1 MLSVRWWQGWLFR
14 EAWCRRRAMNFAIPW
29 IAGAA
34 IAAAVAVTVLHLLSV
49 RQPRVMRL
57 PTARFIPAR
66 DARAVARQARP
77 SDRWLLLLRVLA
89 LLGVGG
95 ALAGMRCGVTGRA
108 LSPIIVIDASRRA
121 DSLALIAQATAPVAS
136 RAEAN
141 VPTVLWV
148 EGVMQ
153 DPGAAIVA
161 AIGEASRQVRAQ
173 PSLTA
178 LSLTVVLPAQV
189 RSRAGWDAWR
199 GQWPAR
205 IRLVSDAPRVALTAG
220 ARDSATVPPE
230 GMSRVRMVV
239 GEWRGRDGVEA
250 AFALRGVLAERLTA
264 PQGNAVVVRRTG
276 RGPIDG
282 SDVLVEWPRDG
293 VPAGW
298 RAVSIPDTVGAVSAA
313 GVALVAPLVR
323 TALPPAL
330 SDSVQAIAWWSDG
343 VAAAI
348 ERTRGLGCVREV
360 ALVIDDGSDL
370 LLSPA
375 ADGLLRVL
383 RAPCGD
389 RSVPAPR
396 DDERAQALAAGT
408 ATVNAAHFRVA
419 DERVG
424 VRRDSWLTIA
434 LLMLALVALLV
445 EALVRRDG
453 IRREHAGVDV

>member
-1 MLSVRWWQGWLFR
+1 
-14 EAWCRRRAMNFAIPW
+14 MNFAIPW

-34 IAAAVAVTVLHLLSV
+34 MAAAVAVTVLHLLSV

-77 SDRWLLLLRVLA
+77 SDRRVLLLRVLA

-95 ALAGMRCGVTGRA
+95 ALAGMRCGVTGSA

-121 DSLALIAQATAPVAS
+121 DSVALIAQATAPVAD
-136 RAEAN
+136 RAKAIA
-141 VPTVLWV
+141 PTVLWV
-148 EGVMQ
+148 QGVMQ
-153 DPGAAIVA
+153 DPGVAIVA
-161 AIGEASRQVRAQ
+161 AIGEASRQVRAR

-178 LSLTVVLPAQV
+178 LSLTVVLPAHV
-189 RSRAGWDAWR
+189 RSREGWDAWR

-205 IRLVSDAPRVALTAG
+205 IHLVSSEPRVAFTAG
-220 ARDSATVPPE
+220 ERDSATVPPE
-230 GMSRVRMVV
+230 RMSSVRMVV
-239 GEWRGRDGVEA
+239 GEWRGTDAVEA
-250 AFALRGVLAERLTA
+250 AFALRGVLAGRLSA
-264 PQGNAVVVRRTG
+264 PQGTEVVVRRTG
-276 RGPIDG
+276 RGPIVG
-282 SDVLVEWPRDG
+282 SAVLVEWPRDG

-298 RAVSIPDTVGAVSAA
+298 RTVSIPDTVGAVSAA

-323 TALPPAL
+323 TALPPVL

-348 ERTRGLGCVREV
+348 ERTSALGCVREV
-360 ALVIDDGSDL
+360 ALSIDEGSDL

-389 RSVPAPR
+389 RRVPAPR
-396 DDERAQALAAGT
+396 NEDSTPVRAAAT
-408 ATVNAAHFRVA
+408 ATVDAEYFRVA
-419 DERVG
+419 NESVG
-424 VRRDSWLTIA
+424 VLRDSWFTTA
-434 LLMLALVALLV
+434 LLMLALVALLA
-445 EALVRRDG
+445 EAVLRRDV
-453 IRREHAGVDV
+453 IRGAPNGVDV

>member
-1 MLSVRWWQGWLFR
+1 
-14 EAWCRRRAMNFAIPW
+14 MNFAIPW

-34 IAAAVAVTVLHLLSV
+34 TAAAVAVTVLHLLSV

-121 DSLALIAQATAPVAS
+121 DSLALIAQATAPVAD
-136 RAEAN
+136 RAKAIA
-141 VPTVLWV
+141 PTVLWV

-153 DPGAAIVA
+153 DPGVAIVA

-205 IRLVSDAPRVALTAG
+205 IRLVSDAPRVAFTAG
-220 ARDSATVPPE
+220 ERDSATVPPE
-230 GMSRVRMVV
+230 RMSRVRMVV
-239 GEWRGRDGVEA
+239 GEWRGTDAVEA
-250 AFALRGVLAERLTA
+250 AFALRGVLAGRLSA
-264 PQGNAVVVRRTG
+264 PQGTEVVVRRTG
-276 RGPIDG
+276 RGLING
-282 SDVLVEWPRDG
+282 SAVLVEWPRDG

-298 RAVSIPDTVGAVSAA
+298 RTVSIPDTVGAVSAA

-323 TALPPAL
+323 TALPPVL

-348 ERTRGLGCVREV
+348 ERTSALGCAREV
-360 ALVIDDGSDL
+360 ALVIDEGSDL

-389 RSVPAPR
+389 RRVLAPR
-396 DDERAQALAAGT
+396 NEDRTLVLAAGT
-408 ATVNAAHFRVA
+408 ATVDAEYFRVA
-419 DERVG
+419 NESVG
-424 VRRDSWLTIA
+424 VRRDSWFTIA

>member
-1 MLSVRWWQGWLFR
+1 
-14 EAWCRRRAMNFAIPW
+14 MNFAIPW

-77 SDRWLLLLRVLA
+77 SDRWLLLLRVLS

-95 ALAGMRCGVTGRA
+95 ALAGMRCGVTGSA

-136 RAEAN
+136 RDETIA
-141 VPTVLWV
+141 PTVLWV

-153 DPGAAIVA
+153 DPGVAIVA

-220 ARDSATVPPE
+220 ARDSATVPPDR
-230 GMSRVRMVV
+230 MSRVRMMV

-250 AFALRGVLAERLTA
+250 AFALRGVLAGRPTA
-264 PQGNAVVVRRTG
+264 LPGTAVVVRRTG
-276 RGPIDG
+276 RGPMDG

-360 ALVIDDGSDL
+360 ALVIDEGSDL

-396 DDERAQALAAGT
+396 DDESAEGLAAGT

>member
-1 MLSVRWWQGWLFR
+1 
-14 EAWCRRRAMNFAIPW
+14 MNFAIPW

-34 IAAAVAVTVLHLLSV
+34 MAAAVAVTVLHLLSV

-136 RAEAN
+136 RAETIA
-141 VPTVLWV
+141 PTVLWV

-205 IRLVSDAPRVALTAG
+205 IRLVSDAPRMALTAG

-230 GMSRVRMVV
+230 RMSSVRMVV
-239 GEWRGRDGVEA
+239 GEWRGRDAVEA

-276 RGPIDG
+276 RGPMDG

-298 RAVSIPDTVGAVSAA
+298 QAVSIPDTVGAVS
-313 GVALVAPLVR
+313 
-323 TALPPAL
+323 
-330 SDSVQAIAWWSDG
+330 
-343 VAAAI
+343 AAI

-360 ALVIDDGSDL
+360 ALVIDEGSDL

-383 RAPCGD
+383 RTPCGD

-396 DDERAQALAAGT
+396 DGDSAQALAAGT

-434 LLMLALVALLV
+434 LLMIALVALLV